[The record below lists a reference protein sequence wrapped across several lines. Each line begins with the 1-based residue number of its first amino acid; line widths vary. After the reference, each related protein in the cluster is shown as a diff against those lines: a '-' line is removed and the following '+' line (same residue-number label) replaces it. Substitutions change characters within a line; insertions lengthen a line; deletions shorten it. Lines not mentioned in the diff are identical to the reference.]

1 MQPLTAHKT
10 LNTLNKP
17 LPVARYRLRT
27 IWSILDTWQQR
38 ARQRRQLPDLSDRHL
53 QYIGLSRADAVG
65 EGDKPFWQAK
75 TGKRMPHRS
84 DIKTLSLTALTM
96 IAFAA
101 NSLLCRLALGEQSI
115 DAASFTTLRLASG
128 AAMLWLI
135 LRTRKPSQATPYS
148 SDWLAAL
155 MLFLY
160 AASFSF
166 AYITLSAGTGALILF
181 GVVQLTMFF
190 SGLRSGEAFSGISW
204 IGLVVALAGLV
215 YLVLPGVTA
224 PEPVGALLM
233 AVAGIGWGIYSLR
246 GRGVAN
252 PLQSTARNFLLT
264 VPLGLLLSIAFLGDF
279 HISRQGLFLAI
290 TSGAIASGLGY
301 VIWYAALRGLK
312 ATSAATVQLSVPVIA
327 AFGGVLLLA
336 ETVTLRLLIASV
348 AILGGI
354 AIVLT
359 QRHINNPPR
368 S

>member
-1 MQPLTAHKT
+1 MIHT
-10 LNTLNKP
+10 
-17 LPVARYRLRT
+17 
-27 IWSILDTWQQR
+27 
-38 ARQRRQLPDLSDRHL
+38 
-53 QYIGLSRADAVG
+53 
-65 EGDKPFWQAK
+65 
-75 TGKRMPHRS
+75 S
-84 DIKTLSLTALTM
+84 DIKSLSLTTLTM

-101 NSLLCRLALGEQSI
+101 NSLLCRLALGGQSI

-128 AAMLWLI
+128 ACMLWLI
-135 LRTRKPSQATPYS
+135 LRIRKPGEATQHR

-204 IGLVVALAGLV
+204 IGLVVALGGLV
-215 YLVLPGVTA
+215 YLVMPGVTA
-224 PEPVGALLM
+224 PEPFGALLM
-233 AVAGIGWGIYSLR
+233 AVAGIGWGVYSLR
-246 GRGVAN
+246 GRGVAD
-252 PLQSTARNFLLT
+252 PLRSTARNFLLA

-279 HISRQGLFLAI
+279 HINGRGLALAI

-301 VIWYAALRGLK
+301 VIWYSALRGLK

-327 AFGGVLLLA
+327 AFGGVLLLSEA
-336 ETVTLRLLIASV
+336 VTLRLLVASI

-359 QRHINNPPR
+359 QRDVNR
-368 S
+368 R